1 MIVTFDKNF
10 SKSLDKIGNAIALKN
25 TLKAIEKCEKANAL
39 LEIPNLKKLKGY
51 KNFYRIKVG
60 DYRIGVEIE
69 NDVIDFILISH
80 RKDSYNLF
88 P

>member
-1 MIVTFDKNF
+1 MIVTFDKSF

-25 TLKAIEKCEKANAL
+25 TSKAIEKCEMAKNIS
-39 LEIPNLKKLKGY
+39 EIPNLKKLKGY
-51 KNFYRIKVG
+51 KNYYRIKIG

-69 NDVIDFILISH
+69 NETIDFILITH
-80 RKDSYNLF
+80 RKNIYNLF

>member
-1 MIVTFDKNF
+1 MIVTFDKSF

-39 LEIPNLKKLKGY
+39 QEIPNLKKLKGY
-51 KNFYRIKVG
+51 KSYYRIKIG

-80 RKDSYNLF
+80 RKNIYNLF

>member
-1 MIVTFDKNF
+1 MIVTFDKSF
-10 SKSLDKIGNAIALKN
+10 SKSIDKIENAIALKN
-25 TLKAIEKCEKANAL
+25 ASKAIEKCENANTL

-51 KNFYRIKVG
+51 KNYYRIKIG

-69 NDVIDFILISH
+69 NDTIDFILIAH
-80 RKDSYNLF
+80 RKNIYNLF

>member
-1 MIVTFDKNF
+1 MIVTFDKSF

-25 TLKAIEKCEKANAL
+25 TLKAIEKCEKANTH

-51 KNFYRIKVG
+51 KSYYRIKIG

-80 RKDSYNLF
+80 RKDIYNLF